1 MNSLH
6 EEILSRTEKLVFEE
20 RRINSEILECLQ
32 QIESKMIYAE
42 MAYSSLY
49 DFCVKHL
56 KYSEGAA
63 HRRISAMRLLKT
75 LPEKMKQET
84 ILKIESG
91 SISVSNLSLLHG
103 FLKTEKKESKKI
115 YSNDEKTRLI
125 HSIENCSKLEVEK
138 KLATIQPKI
147 IPSETKRVLTQD
159 LTEISFV
166 ADQVLMDKLKR
177 AYELSSHSLP
187 DTSMAKL
194 IHKLAD
200 DFLKKNDPLEKLRKR
215 KL

>member
-1 MNSLH
+1 MNPLH
-6 EEILSRTEKLVFEE
+6 QEILNRTEKLVFEE

-49 DFCVKHL
+49 EFCVKHL

-91 SISVSNLSLLHG
+91 SISVSNLCLLHG

-115 YSNDEKTRLI
+115 YSNEEKTSLI
-125 HSIENCSKLEVEK
+125 LSIENCSKLEVEK
-138 KLATIQPKI
+138 KLAAIQPKI
-147 IPSETKRVLTQD
+147 IPIESRRILTNE
-159 LTEISFV
+159 LTEIKFV
-166 ADQVLMDKLKR
+166 ADQALIEKLNR
-177 AYELSSHSLP
+177 VYEIASNALP
-187 DTSMAKL
+187 DTSMVKL
-194 IHKLAD
+194 IHRLAD
-200 DFLKKNDPLEKLRKR
+200 EFLKKNDPLLKTNK
-215 KL
+215 